1 MQVGETALLA
11 QGKVKLLFLIDCLTL
26 IVVVVGLLIIA
37 SKTSDLLALAW
48 ARAGFGI
55 LFCIVVLCLAFKGN
69 QRQLLQVLFYCIA
82 MTLVSSIWLFS
93 VKSMIEVL
101 DLADMNF
108 ILSIVIMLFS
118 LVMLISATVSV
129 VFIGAKGFKNYHARR
144 IEMIVG
150 SSLGNFFKINR
161 R

>member
-1 MQVGETALLA
+1 
-11 QGKVKLLFLIDCLTL
+11 
-26 IVVVVGLLIIA
+26 
-37 SKTSDLLALAW
+37 
-48 ARAGFGI
+48 
-55 LFCIVVLCLAFKGN
+55 
-69 QRQLLQVLFYCIA
+69 

-93 VKSMIEVL
+93 VKSMVEVL

-118 LVMLISATVSV
+118 LVMLIFATVSV

-144 IEMIVG
+144 IEMIFG